1 VIRSL
6 LVALLL
12 AATSHA
18 ETADLEPEPSA
29 QIVGTTQTYAVVPGD
44 MLFSIGARFGVEA
57 AVLARDNGIE
67 RPERLQIGQILR
79 VDARHVVPRWVG
91 EVPRDGIVI
100 NVPQRMLFRIRDDAA
115 VAHYPIGVGR
125 PNWRTPVGEF
135 TIARREMD
143 KTWYVPLSIQQELRA
158 EGKPA
163 PAVVPPGADNPL
175 GRHWLGLSGIA
186 CGIHGTI
193 APASIYRFRSHGCIR
208 LHADDAE
215 ALFAQ
220 TPVGERVRSVYLPV
234 LLATPPEGGVF
245 LEVHRDVYERA
256 GPPLA
261 TLERLAE
268 RHGLVDRIDWER
280 AQDVVAEAA
289 GVARAIHRAAD
300 TLDGAPGE
308 PR

>member
-1 VIRSL
+1 VTLPL

-12 AATSHA
+12 ATASHA
-18 ETADLEPEPSA
+18 DPPLLEPEPSA
-29 QIVGTTQTYAVVPGD
+29 QVVGTEQAYTVAPGD

-57 AVLARDNGIE
+57 AVLARQNGIE
-67 RPERLQIGQILR
+67 RPERLQIGQILQ
-79 VDARHVVPRWVG
+79 VDGRHVVPRWVG
-91 EVPRDGIVI
+91 EELREGIVI
-100 NVPQRMLFRIRDDAA
+100 NVPQRMLFQFRDGVV
-115 VAHYPIGVGR
+115 VAHYPVGVGR

-143 KTWYVPLSIQQELRA
+143 KTWYVPLSIQEELRS

-163 PAVVPPGADNPL
+163 PETVPPGADNPL

-193 APASIYRFRSHGCIR
+193 APASVYRYRSHGCIR
-208 LHADDAE
+208 LHPDDAE
-215 ALFAQ
+215 ALYGE
-220 TPVGERVRSVYLPV
+220 TRVGERVRIVYLPV
-234 LLATPPEGGVF
+234 LLATPPQGGVF
-245 LEVHRDVYERA
+245 FEVHRDVYERG

-261 TLERLAE
+261 TLEGLAE
-268 RHGLVDRIDWER
+268 RHELRERIDWER
-280 AQDVVAEAA
+280 ARQVAAEAA

-300 TLDGAPGE
+300 TLDGTPGE

>member
-1 VIRSL
+1 LSAARSL
-6 LVALLL
+6 
-12 AATSHA
+12 A
-18 ETADLEPEPSA
+18 EPAPLEPKPSQA
-29 QIVGTTQTYAVVPGD
+29 LVGTLQTYTVAPGD

-57 AVLARDNGIE
+57 GVLARQNGIE
-67 RPERLQIGQILR
+67 RPERLQIGQILQ

-100 NVPQRMLFRIRDDAA
+100 NVPQRMLFRFRDDAV

-125 PNWRTPVGEF
+125 FNWRTPTGSF
-135 TIARREMD
+135 TIARRELD
-143 KTWYVPLSIQQELRA
+143 KTWYVPLSIQEELRA

-175 GRHWLGLSGIA
+175 GRHWLGLSDSS
-186 CGIHGTI
+186 CGIHSTI
-193 APASIYRFRSHGCIR
+193 APASVYQFRSHGCIR
-208 LHADDAE
+208 LHPDDAE
-215 ALFAQ
+215 ALFEDVG
-220 TPVGERVRSVYLPV
+220 VGERVRIVYLPV

-268 RHGLVDRIDWER
+268 RHGLRDRIDWER
-280 AQDVVAEAA
+280 AREVAAEAA

-300 TLDGAPGE
+300 TLDGTPGE